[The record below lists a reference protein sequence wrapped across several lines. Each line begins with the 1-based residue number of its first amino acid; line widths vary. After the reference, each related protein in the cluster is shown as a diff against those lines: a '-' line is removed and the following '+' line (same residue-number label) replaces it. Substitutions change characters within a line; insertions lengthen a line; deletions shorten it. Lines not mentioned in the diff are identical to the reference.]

1 MALGEI
7 DVDGMLERIPS
18 RLLSEWVAFAQLEPF
33 GEERADLRAGIV
45 AAAVVNVQRAKGS
58 APVRPGDFMPR
69 FDEDAD
75 EEPDHELLLH
85 KVELLNTAFGGRDL
99 RVH

>member
-18 RLLSEWVAFAQLEPF
+18 RLLTEWLAYAQVEPF

-45 AAAVVNVQRAKGS
+45 AATVANVNRAKGTP
-58 APVRPGDFMPR
+58 AAKPTDFMPQ
-69 FDEDAD
+69 FDAV
-75 EEPDHELLLH
+75 EPEGPDPDLLLH
-85 KVELLNTAFGGRDL
+85 KIELLNAAFGGRDL
-99 RVH
+99 RKH